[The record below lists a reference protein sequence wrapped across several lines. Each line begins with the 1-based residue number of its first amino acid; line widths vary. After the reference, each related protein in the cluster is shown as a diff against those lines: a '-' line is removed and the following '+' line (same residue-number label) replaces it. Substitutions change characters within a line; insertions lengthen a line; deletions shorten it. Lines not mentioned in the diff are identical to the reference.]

1 MLGLYPTAWR
11 DRHEPAFRA
20 MLDAEPASF
29 ADLLDIGIGAA
40 TAHLNL
46 SRKSDSDRRIEQRIE
61 QRIDVPPTTSRAH
74 HSEGWMQALFIHA
87 GLFVMINVILAAIN
101 LLTGAANLWFPYP
114 LWGTAI
120 VLTAHL
126 AATWPGRDY
135 LRAHA
140 MLASVIAIGLIGID
154 RATGDPSWAIW
165 PVWAMASLLLVH
177 ALRSSGRIGDFG
189 THALLI
195 VLGGVELLAVN
206 LVAPGAAPELIWVI
220 GYALVTLLAHA
231 LLTFGTMRLL
241 PVHIITFVFLNLMF
255 FIDSMDEGGHPWFQ
269 YPLVATSILLTAH
282 ILVETRGPSL
292 LAGGR
297 FADLAAAS
305 GTASAGDSGFP
316 ITMPASSEASAAAMA
331 SRRHVRGFLIHAGL
345 FAIALIELAAI
356 NLLSAEGGFWMIW
369 PLGVWLVILSAHAGS
384 FVTPGHPL
392 LGIHAFGGAATAVGL
407 IAIDISTDGG
417 PWALWPI
424 IAWLV
429 VLAIHAGATG
439 VSNRAPSGAGG
450 RSLFRAHLAA
460 TVTAIGGLLALV
472 ATGVGGVWVVWPIWG
487 LLIVLGAHVG
497 ITAIPTRPFFGIWLV
512 AGGIVMAGLAMIDRA
527 TGGGVWAFWPA
538 IVWLLGAM
546 VIFGLTIDLNQVMSS
561 EPGSAPGS
569 ASGSGSGSRDLDRS
583 RAHDRQTAPE

>member
-1 MLGLYPTAWR
+1 MLGLYPTEWR
-11 DRHEPAFRA
+11 DRHEPAFRV

-46 SRKSDSDRRIEQRIE
+46 SRESDSDRPGEERTKR
-61 QRIDVPPTTSRAH
+61 RVDVPPPTSRAH

-87 GLFVMINVILAAIN
+87 GLFVMVNVILAAIN
-101 LLTGAANLWFPYP
+101 LLAGAARLWFPYP

-120 VLTAHL
+120 ILTAHL

-140 MLASVIAIGLIGID
+140 MLASVIAVGLIGID
-154 RATGDPSWAIW
+154 RATGDPSWAVW

-177 ALRSSGRIGDFG
+177 ALRSTGRIGDFG
-189 THALLI
+189 AHALLI

-297 FADLAAAS
+297 FADLAAGVSDA
-305 GTASAGDSGFP
+305 
-316 ITMPASSEASAAAMA
+316 PAVAPAAAPAAAMP
-331 SRRHVRGFLIHAGL
+331 SHRHVRGFLIHGGL
-345 FAIALIELAAI
+345 FAIAVIELAAI
-356 NLLSAEGGFWMIW
+356 NLLSAERGFWMIW

-417 PWALWPI
+417 PWAIWPI

-429 VLAIHAGATG
+429 VLAIHAGANS
-439 VSNRAPSGAGG
+439 VSNRASSGGGG

-460 TVTAIGGLLALV
+460 TGVAIAGLLALV
-472 ATGVGGVWVVWPIWG
+472 ATGVGGVWIVWPIWG
-487 LLIVLGAHVG
+487 LLIVLGAHIG
-497 ITAIPTRPFFGIWLV
+497 IAALPARPFFGIWLL
-512 AGGIVMAGLAMIDRA
+512 AGGAVLAGLAVIDRA
-527 TGGGVWAFWPA
+527 TGGGVWAFWPG

-546 VIFGLTIDLNQVMSS
+546 VIFGLTIDLNRVMS
-561 EPGSAPGS
+561 SAPGS
-569 ASGSGSGSRDLDRS
+569 LDLDHS
-583 RAHDRQTAPE
+583 SAHDHQTAPE